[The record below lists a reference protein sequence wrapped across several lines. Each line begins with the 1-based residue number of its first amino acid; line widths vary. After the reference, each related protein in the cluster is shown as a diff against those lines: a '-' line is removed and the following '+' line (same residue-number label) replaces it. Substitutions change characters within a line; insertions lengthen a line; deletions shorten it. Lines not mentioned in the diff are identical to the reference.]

1 MILQLKMLRKIQYN
15 LKLCKKEIIKKVWK
29 KIKMMMN
36 MRNKKKYKREKK
48 LVRVQLKMS
57 REQLQIVKNLLNQKL
72 RKY

>member
-48 LVRVQLKMS
+48 LGRVQLKIS

-72 RKY
+72 KKY